1 MAVPFGFS
9 AGDIAMAIKFTVQ
22 VANAMKE
29 TGGAATDYLQ
39 TFVYWKHLLV
49 TYQQPQELD
58 TPHLDPAVQDQIRS
72 FAAMTAE
79 PIYAYIKR
87 LQKEF
92 GSAMT
97 MTTGGS
103 PLSVLTLL
111 KKTKWAVHSSIKDEK
126 LLLQMIARSQTILIK
141 FGELNV

>member
-22 VANAMKE
+22 VANAMKG
-29 TGGAATDYLQ
+29 TGGAATDYHQ
-39 TFVYWKHLLV
+39 AFEYWKNLLI
-49 TYQQPQELD
+49 TYQQLQELD

-72 FAAMTAE
+72 FAVLTAE
-79 PIYAYIKR
+79 PIHTYIKR

-92 GSAMT
+92 GSAMNINV
-97 MTTGGS
+97 GDS
-103 PLSVLTLL
+103 SLSIERLL

-126 LLLQMIARSQTILIK
+126 LLLQMIARSKTISIN

>member
-29 TGGAATDYLQ
+29 TGGAATDYHQ
-39 TFVYWKHLLV
+39 AFEYWKHLLV
-49 TYQQPQELD
+49 TYQQLQELD
-58 TPHLDPAVQDQIRS
+58 TPHLDPVVQDQIRS
-72 FAAMTAE
+72 FATLTAE
-79 PIYAYIKR
+79 PIHAYIKG

-92 GSAMT
+92 GSEMV
-97 MTTGGS
+97 MSTGDS
-103 PLSVLTLL
+103 PLSVLKLL
-111 KKTKWAVHSSIKDEK
+111 KKTKWAVHSSKKDEK

-141 FGELNV
+141 FGELSV